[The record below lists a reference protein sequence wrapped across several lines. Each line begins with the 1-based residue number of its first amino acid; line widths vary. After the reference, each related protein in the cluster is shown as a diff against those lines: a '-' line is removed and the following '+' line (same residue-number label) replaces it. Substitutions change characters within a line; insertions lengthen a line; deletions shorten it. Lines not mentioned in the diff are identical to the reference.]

1 LELLL
6 QECQLLLSKQVKVP
20 KVRFGKTE
28 LQMPIVTL
36 GCMRFQQEW
45 GPRITK
51 MNMVGSDCQDNLVA
65 ILRRAI
71 LEFGISHIETA
82 RGYGSSELQLGVA
95 LKQLY
100 ASGLVK
106 REDLIIQTKIG
117 ANADAKEFRAQ
128 LENSLERL
136 QMDYVDLFAFH
147 GFAHFEAQMEWVF
160 GKQPKDNSGGETEQ
174 GKETC
179 LDVVREFIK
188 AGKIRHLGFSSHGPP
203 ELIRRALESNVFD
216 YVNLHNHY
224 FGSYTNSGYGGTE
237 RGNADLMKLAH
248 DKDLGSKCLYIC
260 CTVVNLVSSYA
271 YWGLVC
277 RCKSLSSVPTIK
289 VASFTNLLENCVR

>member
-1 LELLL
+1 
-6 QECQLLLSKQVKVP
+6 
-20 KVRFGKTE
+20 
-28 LQMPIVTL
+28 
-36 GCMRFQQEW
+36 
-45 GPRITK
+45 
-51 MNMVGSDCQDNLVA
+51 
-65 ILRRAI
+65 
-71 LEFGISHIETA
+71 
-82 RGYGSSELQLGVA
+82 
-95 LKQLY
+95 
-100 ASGLVK
+100 
-106 REDLIIQTKIG
+106 
-117 ANADAKEFRAQ
+117 
-128 LENSLERL
+128 
-136 QMDYVDLFAFH
+136 MDYVDLFAFH

-260 CTVVNLVSSYA
+260 CTVVNLVGSYA

-289 VASFTNLLENCVR
+289 VASFTSLLENCVR